1 PFLLEGAISGFVG
14 ALLASGSFV
23 LIKGVLVDR
32 VLAPNFPIS
41 QFITWG
47 DVWLSGGVVFLV
59 GITLAAVAS
68 FFALLKYLRV

>member
-1 PFLLEGAISGFVG
+1 
-14 ALLASGSFV
+14 V